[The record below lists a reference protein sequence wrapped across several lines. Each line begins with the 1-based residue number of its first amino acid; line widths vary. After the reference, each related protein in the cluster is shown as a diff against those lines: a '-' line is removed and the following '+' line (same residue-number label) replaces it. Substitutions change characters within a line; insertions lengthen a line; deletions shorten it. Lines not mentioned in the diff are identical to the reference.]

1 MTTLNLHLTLL
12 SETTF
17 GRGDGVAGLVD
28 QEITHDPVTGLPF
41 LRGRTLKGLLVEE
54 CANILSSV
62 QAMNAPQ
69 GQTLRQAAR
78 FLFGDPGSHLQ
89 DDAKMRV
96 GMAQLPAEL
105 RDAVATA
112 VTIPKSKWTK
122 ENVLD
127 SLTAIRRQTAV
138 DNTTGIPQTG
148 SLRAMR
154 VLLRKTELIACL
166 EFAQKPN
173 ETALALLAACAAS
186 LHRAGTGRNR
196 GRGRMRFVLENE
208 ETMAN
213 HLAHFEQMLGGTNA

>member
-28 QEITHDPVTGLPF
+28 QEITHDPVTGLPY

-54 CANILSSV
+54 CANILNSV
-62 QAMNAPQ
+62 EATNSPHKHD
-69 GQTLRQAAR
+69 LREAAR

-96 GMAQLPAEL
+96 GMAQLPDEL
-105 RDAVATA
+105 REAVSTA
-112 VTIPKSKWTK
+112 VTNNEWTK

-138 DNTTGIPQTG
+138 DNTTGIPQSG

-154 VLLRKTELIACL
+154 VLLRKTELFARL
-166 EFAQKPN
+166 EFNQEPS
-173 ETALALLAACAAS
+173 EFALALLAACAAS
-186 LHRAGTGRNR
+186 LHRAGTSRNR
-196 GRGRMRFVLENE
+196 GRGRVRAILENE
-208 ETMAN
+208 ESMAN
-213 HLAHFEQMLGGTNA
+213 HLAYFERMMGETSA